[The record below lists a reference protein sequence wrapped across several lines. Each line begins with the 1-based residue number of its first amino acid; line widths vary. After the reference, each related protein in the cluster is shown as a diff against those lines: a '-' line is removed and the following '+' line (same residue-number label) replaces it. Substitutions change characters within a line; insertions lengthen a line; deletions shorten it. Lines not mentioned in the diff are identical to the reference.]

1 MKHGKKGNECHSNL
15 WDVMG
20 NKSHQ
25 ESSGV
30 YLMVNG
36 HTYLLPSRY
45 FTKAGKLRKDKK
57 HVVAELLLNVR
68 REKARIAA

>member
-1 MKHGKKGNECHSNL
+1 MRYGKKGNACHSDI

-20 NKSHQ
+20 NKSSQ

-30 YLMVNG
+30 YLLVNG
-36 HTYLLPSRY
+36 HTYLLPLRY

-57 HVVAELLLNVR
+57 HVVAQLLLNVR